1 MNKGVSLISLIVTII
16 VIIILASIAMF
27 SATGSVEQSYDVK
40 KQAEFEDVCTFVIN
54 VSSRAEAGLLDL
66 NLTDATAEEA
76 KAKINSFL
84 VPSGELTSEEV
95 DRVYA
100 INISSKNNKYKYHYI
115 TGSQL
120 ENANIPGLENLID
133 DKNITFPKQVSNDYI
148 INFSNGVVIAK
159 IAPNKTLVHGKI
171 LGGG

>member
-27 SATGSVEQSYDVK
+27 SATGSIEQSYDVK
-40 KQAEFEDVCTFVIN
+40 KQAEFEDVCTFVIS

-66 NLTDATAEEA
+66 NLTDATVATVSQL
-76 KAKINSFL
+76 NS
-84 VPSGELTSEEV
+84 VYSPSGELTAEEQNKIASV
-95 DRVYA
+95 
-100 INISSKNNKYKYHYI
+100 NESSKKSKYKYHYI

-120 ENANIPGLENLID
+120 ENASIPGLEDLID
-133 DKNITFPKQVSNDYI
+133 DKNITFPKQASNDYI
-148 INFSNGVVIAK
+148 INFQNGVVISK
-159 IAPNKTLVHGKI
+159 IAANKTLVHGKI